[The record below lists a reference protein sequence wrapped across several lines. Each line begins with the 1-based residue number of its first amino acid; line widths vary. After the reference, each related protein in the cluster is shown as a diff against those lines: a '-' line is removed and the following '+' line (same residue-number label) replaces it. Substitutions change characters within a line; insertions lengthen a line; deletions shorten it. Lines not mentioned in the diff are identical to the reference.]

1 VTVQKEDVTIRYCEY
16 DDTFISET
24 VQHRNVNRPKN
35 GRPYINVT
43 GGRRYLDQDDPPLVI
58 YKPLSAPF
66 DASFDATIGKWL
78 RSLPPGTN
86 VKVVP
91 LP

>member
-1 VTVQKEDVTIRYCEY
+1 MTVKKEDVIVRHCEY
-16 DDTFISET
+16 DDTFISED
-24 VQHRNVNRPKN
+24 VQHRNVYRPRN
-35 GRPYINVT
+35 GRPYIKML
-43 GGRRYLDQDDPPLVI
+43 GGKRYLDKDDPPLVI

-66 DASFDATIGKWL
+66 DGSFDATIGKVL
-78 RSLPPGTN
+78 RNLPPGTT

>member
-35 GRPYINVT
+35 GRPYIKVL
-43 GGRRYLDQDDPPLVI
+43 GGKRYLNEDNPPLVI
-58 YKPLSAPF
+58 YKPLGPPM
-66 DASFDATIGKWL
+66 DCSFEATIGRAL
-78 RSLPPGTN
+78 RNLPPGTT

-91 LP
+91 LS